1 MNGELIAIL
10 DGQEAGRVT
19 RDARGRLS
27 FTYNDQWRNADNAYP
42 LSLSMPLALE
52 RHGNDRIDPFLWGL
66 LPDNEIVLG
75 QWANR
80 FHVSARN
87 AFGLIGAV
95 GEDCAGAVQFVRPE
109 RLDTILGQA
118 PPKIEWLDE
127 AAVARRLR
135 TLRED
140 HSAWRVPRDT
150 GQFSLAGAQPKTA
163 LLFDNDRWG
172 VPSGRVPTTHIFK
185 PPSGD
190 FDGHTENEHFCLEL
204 ARSLGLPVANSR
216 IMRFQDE
223 IAIVVERYDRIRTE
237 QGFHRIHQEDF
248 CQALALPPTSKYQNE
263 GGPGI
268 HDIVDLLRT
277 YSGNAAEDVG
287 TFMDAIA
294 LNWLIVGTDAHSKN
308 YALLMGAGGRVR
320 LAPLYDLASV
330 LPYPGI
336 NLQRVKLSMKLGGEY
351 RFRNIRRR
359 HWHRTAEELR
369 LDPEALIRR
378 VTDLATQMPD
388 HVADIRRRIAHEG
401 INHPLVPRLA
411 DGLIAQAAYCRRL
424 LVANVPNE
432 IDEAPPFPPD

>member
-1 MNGELIAIL
+1 
-10 DGQEAGRVT
+10 
-19 RDARGRLS
+19 
-27 FTYNDQWRNADNAYP
+27 
-42 LSLSMPLALE
+42 MPLALE

-109 RLDTILGQA
+109 RLETILGQE
-118 PPKIEWLDE
+118 PPEIEWLDE

-204 ARSLGLPVANSR
+204 ARSLGLPVVNSR

-237 QGFHRIHQEDF
+237 QGFRRIHQEDF
-248 CQALALPPTSKYQNE
+248 CQALAIPPTSKYQND

-268 HDIVDLLRT
+268 NDIVDLLRT

-287 TFMDAIA
+287 TFMDAIIF
-294 LNWLIVGTDAHSKN
+294 NWLIVGTDAHSKN
-308 YALLMGAGGRVR
+308 YALLIGARGRVR
-320 LAPLYDLASV
+320 LAPLYDIASV
-330 LPYPGI
+330 LPYHDI
-336 NLQRVKLSMKLGGEY
+336 NLQRVKLSMKLGDEY

-359 HWHRTAEELR
+359 HWQRTAKELR
-369 LDPEALIRR
+369 LDPEALITR
-378 VTDLATQMPD
+378 VTDFATQMPD
-388 HVADIRRRIAHEG
+388 HVADIQRRIAEEG
-401 INHPLVPRLA
+401 INHPLVPRLTER
-411 DGLIAQAAYCRRL
+411 LIARAAYCRCVL
-424 LVANVPNE
+424 DANVPNE
-432 IDEAPPFPPD
+432 IDGAPPLPHD